1 MNLSMEKKNKIKN
14 ICMVIGILLFFAIVC
29 LIIYEAID
37 FANDYR
43 CSNMPINEFFQD
55 KSCEKYWRY
64 EKW

>member
-14 ICMVIGILLFFAIVC
+14 IGIAIGILLFFAITC

-43 CSNMPINEFFQD
+43 CSNEFFQD
-55 KSCEKYWRY
+55 ESCKKYWRY
-64 EKW
+64 EK